1 MTELLLWVLRG
12 LEGFVLVVGSA
23 ISYASLRAFRRT
35 RQPSLAYLGA
45 GFLFVSV
52 AAVAAGVMFEVVTHD
67 LLAAWVLS
75 AAFYGAGFSLI
86 LYSIARPL
94 PPAPVAVSEGT
105 PAAPPAPD
113 GEAGAPASPP

>member
-12 LEGFVLVVGSA
+12 LEGFVLAVGSA
-23 ISYASLRAFRRT
+23 VSYASLRAFRRT

-45 GFLFVSV
+45 GFVFVSV
-52 AAVAAGVMFEVVTHD
+52 AAVAAGIMFEVVTHD

-94 PPAPVAVSEGT
+94 PPPRVAPTEGT
-105 PAAPPAPD
+105 PDASSPPEGD
-113 GEAGAPASPP
+113 AGAPSSPS